1 VSTQSLSRR
10 PSQPVLAILIS
21 QGVISNTHIVCNIR
35 ASSLIMTDNI
45 RQYELACLRP
55 RQGLVNCFI
64 FIRDRHLP
72 SPHRQRWVEV
82 RGPLVEVCIH
92 PSYTRHAICLQKMH
106 QHNQHVCR
114 DCIYSSLLLDFIFV
128 LQRPVVTT
136 VLTPTSVSSAK
147 HETRPILLQQK

>member
-1 VSTQSLSRR
+1 MSSLSRR
-10 PSQPVLAILIS
+10 PSQQVPS
-21 QGVISNTHIVCNIR
+21 YRTRGDSTHIICNIR
-35 ASSLIMTDNI
+35 SSLFITTSNI
-45 RQYELACLRP
+45 RLYGLACRRR

-64 FIRDRHLP
+64 FIRDRHVP
-72 SPHRQRWVEV
+72 SPHRQRCVEV
-82 RGPLVEVCIH
+82 RGPSYVRVVEVCIH

-136 VLTPTSVSSAK
+136 TLTPTSVSSAK